1 MHIVIAP
8 DSFKESLS
16 APQVANAIQTGMAAA
31 LPNATFSL
39 LPMADGGE
47 GFAQSMLERLGGERF
62 HCDVTGPDFRPVT
75 ASFVINREQRL
86 AVLDVASASG
96 LPLMPSTAKNPLHTT
111 SLGTGELIRAAL
123 DHDIDEIIIGLGGSA
138 TNDAGAGILTALGAR
153 LLDGAGKPII
163 PTGHGLGALMTLD
176 LSTLDSRL
184 RAVTLT
190 AACDVDNP
198 LCGPDGAA
206 TVFGPQKGATV
217 SHIRSL
223 EQHLHRFARI
233 CHYQLGHAIAHFP
246 GAGAAGGIG
255 AALGGLLNAQLV
267 PGVELL
273 LTRTHAYSTL
283 AQADWIITGE
293 GRVDGQTQHGKVPM
307 ALARIG
313 QSHHIPVVVIAG
325 SVGDNCDTLYQ
336 HGVKAIFPIQ
346 PGPCSLSEALVN
358 TASNVT
364 RTAENIARLMDNP
377 IN

>member
-1 MHIVIAP
+1 M
-8 DSFKESLS
+8 
-16 APQVANAIQTGMAAA
+16 
-31 LPNATFSL
+31 
-39 LPMADGGE
+39 
-47 GFAQSMLERLGGERF
+47 
-62 HCDVTGPDFRPVT
+62 
-75 ASFVINREQRL
+75 
-86 AVLDVASASG
+86 
-96 LPLMPSTAKNPLHTT
+96 
-111 SLGTGELIRAAL
+111 IRKAL
-123 DHDIDEIIIGLGGSA
+123 DYDIDEIIVGLGGSA
-138 TNDAGAGILTALGAR
+138 TNDAGAGILTALGAK

-176 LSTLDSRL
+176 ISTLDSRL

-206 TVFGPQKGATV
+206 TIFGPQKGANE

-223 EQHLHRFARI
+223 EQHLHRFASI

-267 PGVELL
+267 PGVDLL
-273 LTRTHAYSTL
+273 LTRTHAYPLL

-307 ALARIG
+307 AIARIA

-325 SVGDNCDTLYQ
+325 SVGDNCTPLYQ
-336 HGVKAIFPIQ
+336 HGVSAIFSIQ
-346 PGPCSLSEALVN
+346 PGPCEHSEALAN
-358 TASNVT
+358 TTSNLT
-364 RTAENIARLMDNP
+364 RTAENIARLIHLSPN
-377 IN
+377 